1 MFKRSIIITENQLRN
16 IFLTEN
22 RASKNQSL
30 ARKMV
35 RTIDPDVDEKVFT
48 KYVLQSIPNVRK
60 ADFHLYPAVVR
71 FILGSDEYV
80 NANTIIDLNKFIGV
94 IAPKSKELG
103 LDQNAN
109 GMSITDFFNTFESY
123 VESYNNNEKKG
134 SSLYSNDKRDY
145 NGYNII
151 PIPNFEKA
159 SEYKDYTDWCITNDE
174 NAFYN
179 YTNKKNGIFY
189 FLLKNGFENVP
200 KEQGENCP
208 LDEYGLSMIAVSFR
222 IDGSI
227 SSITCRWNHNN
238 GGNDTIMS
246 PTQLSK
252 IINNNIYSIFDS
264 NDIENSYLN
273 NMKIIYANYRTGIYL
288 CQELITNDL
297 FVTDSF
303 FFRKGYFLEKPYT
316 LFNGLDNDEGDINIL
331 ITNQGKILEF
341 SKEEN
346 TIKCVEKDNM
356 LFVAN
361 KSDTGT
367 DGGIYDLK
375 TFKKIPQYNFKIDN
389 IEEMGQVVFFTT
401 RDYKQYI
408 YNGGNNGKQY
418 FEEINRITKTKNNQ
432 LLVFLSENDLTI
444 INENTGEILF
454 NNRKIISNTFN
465 TTFYC
470 DSGDGKNIYAISKVN
485 GILNTEPIN
494 TLYQIYSEDKQE
506 LNGMYI
512 ALTTK
517 ENLLLNND
525 GNFIDYIDKNQIN
538 EINKFN
544 TLNKVNLMQTIANMS
559 NIRPARK
566 RRV

>member
-159 SEYKDYTDWCITNDE
+159 SEYKGYTDWCITNDE

-246 PTQLSK
+246 PT
-252 IINNNIYSIFDS
+252 
-264 NDIENSYLN
+264 
-273 NMKIIYANYRTGIYL
+273 
-288 CQELITNDL
+288 
-297 FVTDSF
+297 
-303 FFRKGYFLEKPYT
+303 
-316 LFNGLDNDEGDINIL
+316 
-331 ITNQGKILEF
+331 
-341 SKEEN
+341 
-346 TIKCVEKDNM
+346 
-356 LFVAN
+356 
-361 KSDTGT
+361 
-367 DGGIYDLK
+367 
-375 TFKKIPQYNFKIDN
+375 
-389 IEEMGQVVFFTT
+389 
-401 RDYKQYI
+401 
-408 YNGGNNGKQY
+408 
-418 FEEINRITKTKNNQ
+418 
-432 LLVFLSENDLTI
+432 
-444 INENTGEILF
+444 
-454 NNRKIISNTFN
+454 
-465 TTFYC
+465 
-470 DSGDGKNIYAISKVN
+470 
-485 GILNTEPIN
+485 
-494 TLYQIYSEDKQE
+494 
-506 LNGMYI
+506 
-512 ALTTK
+512 
-517 ENLLLNND
+517 
-525 GNFIDYIDKNQIN
+525 
-538 EINKFN
+538 
-544 TLNKVNLMQTIANMS
+544 
-559 NIRPARK
+559 
-566 RRV
+566 